1 MPGAIRN
8 DPSLFNKP
16 LIANTVCEFRA
27 RINRVRS
34 NDAFSVSCNQSSFDS
49 NDITIQL
56 FFVLFSFSLSIYI
69 YSRVLYMFRI
79 FEEFYLPFESLS
91 YRRQSPRRRKNNRC
105 YDISE
110 TERKKND
117 AAVHFAVYMCA
128 LQKLLCDTYILWSFA
143 ILSQLK
149 YLSAVLCEKI
159 KADLTVIQPFFPLT
173 VPLPNRP
180 YVHPTVL
187 RIPLYVYT
195 YTQSPLLQSW
205 NVTRN
210 HSQPPKITPRL
221 PSDDKIL
228 SIRVKK
234 RNACRNLS
242 SSPGKISTL
251 HPQCGSF
258 LLPLVFSLYIYIIRG
273 VEFSL
278 SSSTSVVNPFQPACL
293 SAILPSSCPTARCL
307 AA

>member
-117 AAVHFAVYMCA
+117 AAVQHFAVYMCIAKVA
-128 LQKLLCDTYILWSFA
+128 LWYIHTLKLRHIIPTQISFGRSMQKNKSGSHRYST
-143 ILSQLK
+143 
-149 YLSAVLCEKI
+149 
-159 KADLTVIQPFFPLT
+159 FFPFNHTSSKSSLRT
-173 VPLPNRP
+173 PNRTSNSSICI
-180 YVHPTVL
+180 H
-187 RIPLYVYT
+187 IYT
-195 YTQSPLLQSW
+195 ISSA
-205 NVTRN
+205 
-210 HSQPPKITPRL
+210 
-221 PSDDKIL
+221 
-228 SIRVKK
+228 SIMKCNKK
-234 RNACRNLS
+234 
-242 SSPGKISTL
+242 P
-251 HPQCGSF
+251 
-258 LLPLVFSLYIYIIRG
+258 
-273 VEFSL
+273 
-278 SSSTSVVNPFQPACL
+278 
-293 SAILPSSCPTARCL
+293 
-307 AA
+307 

>member
-1 MPGAIRN
+1 M
-8 DPSLFNKP
+8 SFFLFLFP
-16 LIANTVCEFRA
+16 YTSTHVFSTC
-27 RINRVRS
+27 
-34 NDAFSVSCNQSSFDS
+34 SVSSKSFIS
-49 NDITIQL
+49 HLNR
-56 FFVLFSFSLSIYI
+56 Y
-69 YSRVLYMFRI
+69 RI
-79 FEEFYLPFESLS
+79 DANLPVVERIIVATTS
-91 YRRQSPRRRKNNRC
+91 QKQKEKKTMQRC
-105 YDISE
+105 ILQY
-110 TERKKND
+110 T
-117 AAVHFAVYMCA
+117 CA

-242 SSPGKISTL
+242 SSSGKISTL